1 MAKGSTPKTIKP
13 GEAKIERFFIVL
25 RCDADSGHRR
35 YTTKPEAMEAAIA
48 MAEARQM
55 PVYIMETIICYTP
68 TEPRVR
74 VPLKAVDMTRV

>member
-1 MAKGSTPKTIKP
+1 MDTKKVKP
-13 GEAKIERFFIVL
+13 GENKIEKFFIVL

-35 YTTKPEAMEAAIA
+35 YATKPEAMEAAIA

-68 TEPRVR
+68 KEPRVR
-74 VPLKAVDMTRV
+74 IPLKAVDMTRL